1 MKEKNKSNISN
12 KRKRGRP
19 NEKSGINLNSILN
32 IALKEFSKFGFE
44 GTSINR
50 VSSLCEVNDS
60 LLHYHFGNKED
71 LWKKAVSRAFDAY
84 MKESVA
90 TFKLLKHLSL
100 KDTAKTLARQFIYYN
115 SKFPE
120 LYLVIIHEMTHESP
134 RSDWL
139 IENVLKPLTLKTSQ
153 LHGMLVKKG
162 LSEDFPIPNLTT
174 IFFSAA
180 NSIFLF
186 NYQMKKQFGIDP
198 FDEKEVEKHADI
210 IVKIFY
216 PNI

>member
-1 MKEKNKSNISN
+1 MEENKKRNTTN

-19 NEKSGINLNSILN
+19 NEKSGIDLNKILN

-44 GTSINR
+44 GTSINK
-50 VSSLCEVNDS
+50 VSLLCEVNDS

-139 IENVLKPLTLKTSQ
+139 IENVLKPLTLKTMCWSY
-153 LHGMLVKKG
+153 G
-162 LSEDFPIPNLTT
+162 T
-174 IFFSAA
+174 
-180 NSIFLF
+180 
-186 NYQMKKQFGIDP
+186 
-198 FDEKEVEKHADI
+198 
-210 IVKIFY
+210 
-216 PNI
+216 